1 MRGFE
6 PVETPAAAESL
17 AEVTFRLRLPAGIAA
32 DGRNEMI
39 TSLET
44 DRRSRACDHVQT
56 CSDRRDIPIVR
67 ALPTLVSTLELAAT
81 IAEVVV
87 MDDQV
92 LDFSR
97 WPMNDSQARC

>member
-44 DRRSRACDHVQT
+44 DRRGRACDHVQT

-67 ALPTLVSTLELAAT
+67 ALLTLVSTLKLAT